1 MATAADMD
9 NVNCSEPLV
18 GQNDCI
24 TPVESQPEDM
34 CVKPEFNK
42 STTPSST
49 TTNENTSGGS
59 KARYESGECIQQLR
73 FWRTPWP
80 CLYS

>member
-24 TPVESQPEDM
+24 TPVESQPVDP
-34 CVKPEFNK
+34 CNKPEFNK

-49 TTNENTSGGS
+49 STDENTSGDS
-59 KARYESGECIQQLR
+59 KARCESGESIQQLR
-73 FWRTPWP
+73 FWRTP
-80 CLYS
+80 